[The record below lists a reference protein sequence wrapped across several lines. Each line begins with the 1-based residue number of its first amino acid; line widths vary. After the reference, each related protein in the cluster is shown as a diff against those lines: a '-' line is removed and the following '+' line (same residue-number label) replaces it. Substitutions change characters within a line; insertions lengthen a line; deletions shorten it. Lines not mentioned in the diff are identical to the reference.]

1 MDATLQAREAV
12 SDAHQQVQDKVMQLR
27 GLQHQLSLHREA
39 RESKDADIVAPET
52 PPEVLAARA
61 VQIQQEI
68 AVALQSTEA
77 AVQNV
82 GLAMGVR
89 AMVVTASCCCLID
102 VLWEGG
108 PYMLV
113 GISDICDHQASYA
126 GGSPGSHGRPAH
138 IRDMTGTTALLLRA
152 SI

>member
-12 SDAHQQVQDKVMQLR
+12 SDAHQQVQDKLMQLH

-39 RESKDADIVAPET
+39 RESKDADSVAPET

-68 AVALQSTEA
+68 AAALQSTEA

-82 GLAMGVR
+82 SLTVGQAAG
-89 AMVVTASCCCLID
+89 VVTAC
-102 VLWEGG
+102 
-108 PYMLV
+108 
-113 GISDICDHQASYA
+113 
-126 GGSPGSHGRPAH
+126 
-138 IRDMTGTTALLLRA
+138 
-152 SI
+152 